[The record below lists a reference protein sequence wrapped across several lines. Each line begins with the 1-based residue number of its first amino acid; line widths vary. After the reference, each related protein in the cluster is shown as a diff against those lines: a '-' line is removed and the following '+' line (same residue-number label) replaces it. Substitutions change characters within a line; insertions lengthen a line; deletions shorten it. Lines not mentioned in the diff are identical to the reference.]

1 MPSQPNKKENQI
13 IELKKKLNE
22 LENKVD
28 TLSVR
33 VEELESY
40 KIVSARVNDLLS
52 KQLDSLDQY
61 SRRSNIIMRNVWLP
75 ENETNDQLEK
85 KIKKIISEDMK
96 LPDATKDIDKL
107 HRVGKVKEFNNKKQQ
122 NVIVRFKTHATRYA
136 VYREKKKL
144 RNIKISA
151 NLTKARGKLLHEALD
166 LVSDNNNVDFV
177 LSDIHGDLRVKLK
190 NDHNGKNF
198 FKFNSLENLNE
209 MLVDMEINETEW
221 KLNKNTR
228 SER

>member
-1 MPSQPNKKENQI
+1 M
-13 IELKKKLNE
+13 
-22 LENKVD
+22 
-28 TLSVR
+28 
-33 VEELESY
+33 
-40 KIVSARVNDLLS
+40 
-52 KQLDSLDQY
+52 
-61 SRRSNIIMRNVWLP
+61 
-75 ENETNDQLEK
+75 
-85 KIKKIISEDMK
+85 
-96 LPDATKDIDKL
+96 
-107 HRVGKVKEFNNKKQQ
+107 KEFNNKKQQ

-151 NLTKARGKLLHEALD
+151 NHTKARGKLLHEALD
-166 LVSDNNNVDFV
+166 LVSDNNNVYFV